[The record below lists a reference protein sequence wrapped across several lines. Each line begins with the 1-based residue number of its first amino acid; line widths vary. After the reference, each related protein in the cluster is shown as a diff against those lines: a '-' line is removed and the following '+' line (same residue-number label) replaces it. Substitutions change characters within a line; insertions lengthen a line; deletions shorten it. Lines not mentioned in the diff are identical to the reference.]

1 MKRTGIVAGLL
12 AAVTAFA
19 VAELMAAF
27 IGPVGSPATAVGG
40 VFIDRTPRWLKE
52 FAIATFAENDKAA
65 LLIGMALTVAALA
78 AALGVVTQRNLRVGV
93 AAVLA
98 LCVVPAAAA
107 VSRPT
112 GTFIDAIPAL
122 TGAVAGAACLWWLT
136 RASTRQGASGDVT
149 SPDVGS
155 RRAFLRAAVLVG
167 VVGATA
173 GVLSRIV
180 TTARLDVGEL
190 RAALRLPPPA
200 EPAPALSPRVDLK
213 VPEVSPFYTSNT
225 DFYRVDTA
233 LSVPTVDSDTWTL
246 RIHGMVDQEITV
258 SLADLLA
265 MPLIERD
272 ITLTCVSNEV
282 GGKLLGNARW
292 LGARVQ
298 DLLEEA
304 GVSPDADQVV
314 SRSFDGMTIGTP
326 TQALTDGRDALLA
339 VAMNGEP
346 LPVEHGFPVRMVVP
360 GLYGYV
366 SACKWIVE
374 MEATTFAAY
383 DPYWVERGWAEQA
396 PIKTSSRIDTPRPLA
411 TVATSDITVGGVAW
425 AQQRGVDS
433 VEIRVDDGAWETAK
447 LADSGGIDTW
457 RQWSWN
463 WPSPSS
469 GNHTLAVR
477 ATDGDGVTQPQ
488 DRAEPFPNGSSG
500 WHSVVVTVA

>member
-1 MKRTGIVAGLL
+1 MKRRGIVAGLL
-12 AAVTAFA
+12 AAATALG

-40 VFIDRTPRWLKE
+40 AFIDRTPRWLKE

-78 AALGVVTQRNLRVGV
+78 AAIGVVACRHLRVGIAAVLLLGVVP
-93 AAVLA
+93 AV
-98 LCVVPAAAA
+98 AA

-112 GTFIDAIPAL
+112 GTLIDAIPAL
-122 TGAVAGAACLWWLT
+122 TGALAGAACLAWLT
-136 RASTRQGASGDVT
+136 RANVHQDAAGDIAS
-149 SPDVGS
+149 PQAGS
-155 RRAFLRAAVLVG
+155 RRAFLRVAVLVG

-173 GVLSRIV
+173 GVLSRV
-180 TTARLDVGEL
+180 VSMQRLDVNEL

-200 EPAPALSPRVDLK
+200 EPAPALSPGANLK
-213 VPEVSPFYTSNT
+213 VPEVSPFYTSNA

-233 LSVPTVDSDTWTL
+233 LSVPAVDSDTWTL
-246 RIHGMVDQEITV
+246 RIHGMVDQEVTL
-258 SLADLLA
+258 SLPDLLS

-292 LGARVQ
+292 LGVRVQ

-304 GVSPDADQVV
+304 GVSPDADQIV

-411 TVATSDITVGGVAW
+411 SLASSEVTVGGVAW
-425 AQQRGVDS
+425 AQQRGIES
-433 VEIRVDDGAWETAK
+433 VEVRVDEGPWETAE
-447 LADSGGIDTW
+447 LADSGGIDSW
-457 RQWSWN
+457 RQWSWT
-463 WPSPSS
+463 WPSPTS

-477 ATDGDGVTQPQ
+477 ATDGDGVTQSQ
-488 DRAEPFPNGSSG
+488 ERAEPFPNGSSG
-500 WHSVVVTVA
+500 WHSVVVNVA